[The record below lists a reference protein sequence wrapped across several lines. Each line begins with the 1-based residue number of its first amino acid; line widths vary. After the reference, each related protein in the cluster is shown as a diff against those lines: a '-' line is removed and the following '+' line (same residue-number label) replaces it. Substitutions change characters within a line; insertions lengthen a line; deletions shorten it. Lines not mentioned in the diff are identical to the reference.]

1 MNRRLEQLS
10 FRAMGTACSATV
22 TMAARDIWSAERAIM
37 AARAEVAACERALSR
52 FLPASDLSRLNAAS
66 GDWVAVDARLIAALA
81 AALDARDATGGRY
94 DPSVL
99 PALIAAGYD
108 RSFEQLRPRLPI
120 PLDGWRAGAA
130 IEIDRAAGRARLE
143 PGAAVDLGGI
153 GKGFAAGRA
162 VAAMQAAWPLIPG
175 ALVDLGGDLAV
186 RGTAPDGGPWRIA
199 VADPHTPCGRVGILE
214 VTAGGVATSG
224 RDQRRFGPGK
234 RMHHL
239 IDPGTG
245 APAGPGPLAVTVAA
259 PDAAEAEAHSTALAI
274 TPVAEAP
281 AYVAARPWLAAVVV
295 PHDGPVFRVG
305 GTHTARCLEL
315 LHGIPA

>member
-1 MNRRLEQLS
+1 MRAGALALRCRR
-10 FRAMGTACSATV
+10 
-22 TMAARDIWSAERAIM
+22 
-37 AARAEVAACERALSR
+37 
-52 FLPASDLSRLNAAS
+52 SDLSRLNAAA

-130 IEIDRAAGRARLE
+130 IELDRDAGRARLE

-153 GKGFAAGRA
+153 GKGFAAARA

-199 VADPHTPCGRVGILE
+199 VADPHSAGRRASASSRSPRAASPPPG
-214 VTAGGVATSG
+214 ATSAASA
-224 RDQRRFGPGK
+224 PGSGCT
-234 RMHHL
+234 
-239 IDPGTG
+239 I
-245 APAGPGPLAVTVAA
+245 
-259 PDAAEAEAHSTALAI
+259 
-274 TPVAEAP
+274 
-281 AYVAARPWLAAVVV
+281 
-295 PHDGPVFRVG
+295 
-305 GTHTARCLEL
+305 
-315 LHGIPA
+315 

>member
-1 MNRRLEQLS
+1 MRRLEQLS
-10 FRAMGTACSATV
+10 FRAMGTTCSATV
-22 TMAARDIWSAERAIM
+22 TMAARDAWSAERALA

-52 FLPASDLSRLNAAS
+52 FLPGSDLSRLNA
-66 GDWVAVDARLIAALA
+66 GDGRWVIVDPRLIAALA
-81 AALDARDATGGRY
+81 AALDARDATDGRY

-120 PLDGWRAGAA
+120 PLDGWHAGAA
-130 IEIDRAAGRARLE
+130 IELDREAGRARLE

-153 GKGFAAGRA
+153 GKGFAAARA
-162 VAAMQAAWPLIPG
+162 VAAMQAAWPVMPG

-186 RGTAPDGGPWRIA
+186 RGIAADGGPWRIA
-199 VADPHTPCGRVGILE
+199 VADPHTPGARVGILE

-239 IDPGTG
+239 IDPVTG

-274 TPVAEAP
+274 TPVAEAG
-281 AYVAARPWLAAVVV
+281 AYIAARPWLAAVVV
-295 PHDGPVFRVG
+295 PESGPVVRAG
-305 GTHTARCLEL
+305 GTETARYLEL